1 MVTGHTGFKGSW
13 LCWWLK
19 SMGANIC
26 GYALAPATTP
36 NLFDLLDLK
45 NNLKHVVGDIRD
57 YEKLANTL
65 CEFNPE
71 IIFHLAAQPL
81 VRDSY
86 DIPRETY
93 EVNVMGTV
101 NLLEIAKTSQ
111 ARVVINITTD
121 KCYENK
127 EWLWGYRENEA
138 LGGLDPY
145 SSSKACSELV
155 TQAYRHSF
163 YKNKISLASA
173 RAGNVIGGGDWSKDR
188 LIPDIIRAYQTK
200 SILNIRHPQATR
212 PWQHVLEPLSGYLML
227 AEKMHQFPQNFNEA
241 WNFGPATLEAKSVAT
256 ICEQAKYE
264 IPGFNWQRESNVEQV
279 HEASM
284 LQLDSSKAL
293 QKLNWQA
300 QWNTQ
305 TAVHHSINWY
315 KEFLTG
321 TDAKTLCSQQIENY
335 QCSAILA

>member
-1 MVTGHTGFKGSW
+1 MITGHTGFKGSW

-19 SMGANIC
+19 SLGATIC
-26 GYALAPATTP
+26 GYALDPNTTP
-36 NLFDLLDLK
+36 NLFDLLNLK
-45 NNLKHVVGDIRD
+45 NDLIHVIADIRD
-57 YEKLANTL
+57 YEKLKQTL
-65 CEFNPE
+65 HDFDPE

-86 DIPRETY
+86 DIPRDTY

-101 NLLEIAKTSQ
+101 NVLEIAKTSN
-111 ARVVINITTD
+111 ARVIVNITTD

-163 YKNKISLASA
+163 YKNRIALASA

-188 LIPDIIRAYQTK
+188 LIPDIIRAYQSK
-200 SILNIRHPQATR
+200 SILNIRNPQATR

-227 AEKMHQFPQNFNEA
+227 AEKMHHFPQNFNEA
-241 WNFGPATLEAKSVAT
+241 WNFGPAILEAKSVAT
-256 ICEQAKYE
+256 ICDQAKNEISGFDWQHESHIEQA
-264 IPGFNWQRESNVEQV
+264 
-279 HEASM
+279 HEACL

-293 QKLNWQA
+293 QKLAWQA
-300 QWNTQ
+300 QWNTK
-305 TAVHHSINWY
+305 TAVQHSLGWY
-315 KEFLTG
+315 KEFLSG
-321 TDAKTLCSQQIENY
+321 VDAKTLCTRQ
-335 QCSAILA
+335 LAKYNAL